1 MLFAHT
7 DLVSQ
12 QALEP
17 LLPGRGDVDGES
29 RSAVHHGHGG
39 SGEQVIGQ
47 VHHYLQTHT
56 HTHARAYGT
65 TVLHNKLIQSAS
77 IL

>member
-56 HTHARAYGT
+56 HTRARLRYYCTA
-65 TVLHNKLIQSAS
+65 Q
-77 IL
+77 